1 MGKFSL
7 SFLLLF
13 LMALALQNGTCNAVA
28 PRKAVGIY
36 ELKKGNF
43 SVKVTN
49 WGAIITSVI
58 VPDSKGNLAD
68 VVLGYDRLG
77 PYINNSVYF
86 GALVGRVANRIAG
99 GRFVLNGTVHKLYR
113 NDGNNSLHG
122 GHRGFSRVIWTV
134 KKIVRGEFPSITLYY
149 RSFDGEQGFPGDL
162 DVYVTYSISGDYQ
175 LSVSMRGKSLT
186 EATPVNLAQH
196 TYWNLRGH
204 DGGSILS
211 HRVRIFASRI
221 TPVDADLIPT
231 GELAPVQGTPFDFLR
246 PETVGSRIDRVPGG
260 YDINYVVDSWEGKR
274 WLSRVATVT
283 AEETGRRMELWAD
296 QQGVQFYTGN
306 FLRGVKGKGGAVY
319 EQHAGLCLETQGF
332 PDAVNH
338 PKFPSQ
344 IVAAGEEY
352 HHNMLYQ
359 FSF

>member
-1 MGKFSL
+1 MISL
-7 SFLLLF
+7 F
-13 LMALALQNGTCNAVA
+13 
-28 PRKAVGIY
+28 
-36 ELKKGNF
+36 
-43 SVKVTN
+43 
-49 WGAIITSVI
+49 
-58 VPDSKGNLAD
+58 D
-68 VVLGYDRLG
+68 V
-77 PYINNSVYF
+77 S
-86 GALVGRVANRIAG
+86 
-99 GRFVLNGTVHKLYR
+99 
-113 NDGNNSLHG
+113 G

-149 RSFDGEQGFPGDL
+149 RSFNGEQGFPRDL
-162 DVYVTYSISGDYQ
+162 DVYVTYNISDDYQ

-231 GELAPVQGTPFDFLR
+231 GELALVQGTPFDFLR
-246 PETVGSRIDRVPGG
+246 LETVGSRIDRIPGG
-260 YDINYVVDSWEGKR
+260 YDINYVVDSWEGKM

-296 QQGVQFYTGN
+296 QPGVQFYTGN

-344 IVAAGEEY
+344 IVAAGDTREGGRRY
-352 HHNMLYQ
+352 LNHCRTSRRLTW
-359 FSF
+359 SRLDKVLSA